1 MITVILKAMNKNSEE
16 LSQRERDERSQYLA
30 DLLSA
35 EIRADIKESRQFRRE
50 MREQSQRSS
59 ERLDRFIE
67 EGREQREQ
75 MDERQQNWDRER
87 QERQQKY
94 DRENQEWQRQ
104 HDRELREH
112 RERMER
118 MGYVQGEI
126 AEELFYRNL
135 ASLLSDYGISR
146 GDVYRNAHVPGIR
159 QYDLLAIN
167 GALGFVFEVKNKL
180 RLDDIERFCN
190 VQLMDFKKAF
200 PMYSEHKIYGGIGA
214 LVVRDDLQRRA
225 EKKGLFVLTQ
235 GQDDCAHLHK
245 PKKPWVI

>member
-1 MITVILKAMNKNSEE
+1 MVITLILKAMNKDSEE

-50 MREQSQRSS
+50 MREESRLTS

-67 EGREQREQ
+67 EGRQQRER
-75 MDERQQNWDRER
+75 MDERQRQWDRER

-94 DRENQEWQRQ
+94 DRESRERQEKWDRERQEWQRQ

-200 PMYSEHKIYGGIGA
+200 PMYSEHKIYGG
-214 LVVRDDLQRRA
+214 LVRWWSGTICRGGPRRR
-225 EKKGLFVLTQ
+225 GCL
-235 GQDDCAHLHK
+235 C
-245 PKKPWVI
+245 

>member
-67 EGREQREQ
+67 EGRQQRER
-75 MDERQQNWDRER
+75 MDERQWDRECQERQEKWDRER
-87 QERQQKY
+87 QER
-94 DRENQEWQRQ
+94 QRQ

-190 VQLMDFKKAF
+190 VQLTDFKKAF